1 MKITVTFDSLEEF
14 QKACI
19 IGQKEKPLFDE
30 PHTAE
35 EISKALDEIK
45 EEEKK
50 PEKKTEKKEVEKLPF
65 GEPDEEPE
73 AEKPKAIKAEDV
85 RAVLNDVVKA
95 KGREAVK
102 DLFKSFGAANFTKV
116 KPEDYEAL
124 LKAAEEVL
132 ND

>member
-14 QKACI
+14 QRACI

-45 EEEKK
+45 ED
-50 PEKKTEKKEVEKLPF
+50 EKKTEKKEAEKLPF

-102 DLFKSFGAANFTKV
+102 ELFKNFGAANFTKV

-132 ND
+132 NG

>member
-14 QKACI
+14 QRACI

-45 EEEKK
+45 EE
-50 PEKKTEKKEVEKLPF
+50 EKKEVEKLPF

-102 DLFKSFGAANFTKV
+102 ELFKNFGAANFTKV

-124 LKAAEEVL
+124 LEAAKEVL

>member
-14 QKACI
+14 QRACI

-45 EEEKK
+45 ED
-50 PEKKTEKKEVEKLPF
+50 EKKEVEKLPF

-102 DLFKSFGAANFTKV
+102 ELFKSFGAANFTKV

-124 LKAAEEVL
+124 LEAAKEVL

>member
-50 PEKKTEKKEVEKLPF
+50 EVEKLPF

-102 DLFKSFGAANFTKV
+102 ELFKSFGAANFTKV

-124 LKAAEEVL
+124 LEAAKEVL

>member
-14 QKACI
+14 QRACI

-45 EEEKK
+45 EE
-50 PEKKTEKKEVEKLPF
+50 EKKEVEKLPF

-102 DLFKSFGAANFTKV
+102 ELFKSFGAANFTKV

-124 LKAAEEVL
+124 LEAAKEVL

>member
-14 QKACI
+14 QRACI

-45 EEEKK
+45 EE
-50 PEKKTEKKEVEKLPF
+50 EKKEVEKLPF

-102 DLFKSFGAANFTKV
+102 ELFKSFGAANFTKV

-124 LKAAEEVL
+124 LEASKEVL